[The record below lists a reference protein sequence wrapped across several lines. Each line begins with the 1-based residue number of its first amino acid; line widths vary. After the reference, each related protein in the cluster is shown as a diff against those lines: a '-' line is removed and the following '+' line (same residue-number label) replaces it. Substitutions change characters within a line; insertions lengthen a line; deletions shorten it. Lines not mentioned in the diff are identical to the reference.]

1 LYKVFKEKCWEQPAN
16 IFSFLQLLP
25 KNPND
30 TYGMSYMNF
39 GFWSSTCCWSHY
51 FCQNLFLLF
60 FCACILLQFHPHNYF
75 KLYLHQYN

>member
-30 TYGMSYMNF
+30 TYGMSYMDF
-39 GFWSSTCCWSHY
+39 GF
-51 FCQNLFLLF
+51 
-60 FCACILLQFHPHNYF
+60 
-75 KLYLHQYN
+75 